1 MYLTIRGTTGDV
13 LSTRIRFAHSRELL
27 STFGF
32 FSVTEHVAFN
42 FPQIVLEKFDTS
54 AAVSFGAGYR
64 AFAAAVSIFSFAWAQ
79 FNSRLISN
87 GADQAETLSRRMAVW
102 VPLLVACAIM
112 VTYVLGFEFLSKKEV
127 GIWLTVL
134 FVFLL
139 FFHWGYYYRIR
150 TAMMT
155 DGHLIVRK
163 LSRIGLSLTLLG
175 IVGLVKYP
183 NAYFA
188 VIFLSVYSMIIGWY
202 ARTGVKAVKQEMHSQ
217 REVGMVDD

>member
-1 MYLTIRGTTGDV
+1 
-13 LSTRIRFAHSRELL
+13 
-27 STFGF
+27 
-32 FSVTEHVAFN
+32 
-42 FPQIVLEKFDTS
+42 
-54 AAVSFGAGYR
+54 
-64 AFAAAVSIFSFAWAQ
+64 
-79 FNSRLISN
+79 
-87 GADQAETLSRRMAVW
+87 
-102 VPLLVACAIM
+102 M

-188 VIFLSVYSMIIGWY
+188 VIFLSDI
-202 ARTGVKAVKQEMHSQ
+202 R
-217 REVGMVDD
+217 